1 MTVSQARGEFKERLA
16 AAMAGGPAPAPLATG
31 IGNLEEPI
39 RGRKLQ
45 QDEERADEPF
55 ILSR

>member
-1 MTVSQARGEFKERLA
+1 MSQARGEFKERLA

>member
-1 MTVSQARGEFKERLA
+1 MTLSQARGEFKERLA
-16 AAMAGGPAPAPLATG
+16 AVIAGGPAPAPLATG
-31 IGNLEEPI
+31 LGEVEVPI

-45 QDEERADEPF
+45 QDDERVNEPF